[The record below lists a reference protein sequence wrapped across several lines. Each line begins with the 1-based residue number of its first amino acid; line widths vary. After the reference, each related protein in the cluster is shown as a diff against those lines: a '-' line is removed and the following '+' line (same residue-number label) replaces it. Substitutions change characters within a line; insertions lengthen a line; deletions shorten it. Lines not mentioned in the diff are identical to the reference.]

1 MPTAFIYFVM
11 SLGLKTIGVD
21 DEQMQSME
29 EPDAAVEGLFTN
41 FELDCPF
48 EQYLCLGH
56 TGSWGIIDFRN
67 VSTTGTRLLP
77 VLAYTR
83 ALIQVAIEVGNIACH
98 LQATQSNRPPHTAL
112 YDSLLCR
119 LSIALSRCT

>member
-1 MPTAFIYFVM
+1 MSTAFIYFVI
-11 SLGLKTIGVD
+11 SLGLKTIGAD

-67 VSTTGTRLLP
+67 VSTMGTRLPP

-83 ALIQVAIEVGNIACH
+83 ALIQVAIEVGNITSY
-98 LQATQSNRPPHTAL
+98 L
-112 YDSLLCR
+112 
-119 LSIALSRCT
+119 